1 MARGEE
7 VRPGAAG
14 KLALIG
20 LGTLA
25 VPLDTAVNIAFPA
38 ITASFGLALAEIQ
51 WVVIAYVLTHGSLM
65 LALGRIGDVFGHVRV
80 FRAGL
85 AWSSVAYLLCAF
97 APDFGT
103 LLACRVLQGVGAALV
118 ISCGAALATSLYPE
132 RLRGRVLGVYA
143 FCFAAGSVIGPSLGG
158 LLVER
163 FGWPVV
169 FWSRAPV
176 ALLALLLLR
185 DLPAPPRPAR
195 REPVDLLGG
204 ALLALAIG
212 ALLLAVN
219 QARHLAA
226 GGLQALALAAVALAA
241 GAGFL
246 WWSRRS
252 PRPVIALHHLR
263 ARQVALGNAATLLVN
278 LAAFA
283 VLLFG
288 PYYLARIAAIP
299 TAAAGFVLAAGPL
312 GMMLASPAAGWLLAR
327 AGAPRVAWAGTAL
340 VALGLVL
347 VAQWDAAT
355 PAWQLVATLLVSGA
369 GLGLVQVSGTDMVT
383 GAMPVADRGVAGSL
397 AMLSRTLGIVSAAS
411 LLSLLF
417 AGLEAAATAR
427 GAAPGEAF
435 LAAFRTTF
443 LVAAAIPVGFL
454 LLVAALPGGLRRR
467 RGGTG

>member
-1 MARGEE
+1 MRDADAA
-7 VRPGAAG
+7 PGAAG
-14 KLALIG
+14 RLALIG
-20 LGTLA
+20 LGTLV

-38 ITASFGLALAEIQ
+38 ITARFGLALAEIQ

-65 LALGRIGDVFGHVRV
+65 LALGRIGDVFGHARV

-85 AWSSVAYLLCAF
+85 AWSAVAYLLCAF
-97 APDFGT
+97 APDYAT
-103 LLACRVLQGVGAALV
+103 LLACRVLQGIGAALV
-118 ISCGAALATSLYPE
+118 ISCGAALATGLYPE
-132 RLRGRVLGVYA
+132 RLRGRVLGAYA

-169 FWSRAPV
+169 FWARAPV

-185 DLPAPPRPAR
+185 DLPAPPRPAQ
-195 REPVDLLGG
+195 REPMDFLGG

-212 ALLLAVN
+212 TLLLAVN

-226 GGLQALALAAVALAA
+226 GGLQSPALAAVALAA

-252 PRPVIALHHLR
+252 ARPVIALHHLR
-263 ARQVALGNAATLLVN
+263 RRPVALGNAATLVVN

-288 PYYLARIAAIP
+288 PYYLARIAALP
-299 TAAAGFVLAAGPL
+299 TAGAGFVLAAGPL
-312 GMMLASPAAGWLLAR
+312 GMMLASPGAGWLLAR
-327 AGAPRVAWAGTAL
+327 AGAPRVAWGGTAL
-340 VALGLVL
+340 VALGLLL

-355 PAWQLVATLLVSGA
+355 PAWRLVATLLVSGA

-417 AGLEAAATAR
+417 AGLEAAALAR
-427 GAAPGEAF
+427 GAAPAEAF
-435 LAAFRTTF
+435 LAAFRATF
-443 LVAAAIPVGFL
+443 LAAAAVPVGFL
-454 LLVAALPGGLRRR
+454 LLVAALPGGGASGR
-467 RGGTG
+467 RGAG